1 MIVQDKE
8 KLLWKIYKVS
18 TIDGSDKLPIQK
30 EQNGEPDALTF
41 LFRPILKGSPLTKK
55 KKSKFDGYK

>member
-30 EQNGEPDALTF
+30 EQNGGPESLSF
-41 LFRPILKGSPLTKK
+41 LFRPILKGSPLIKK
-55 KKSKFDGYK
+55 KKK